1 MMAASHPHPL
11 QRRRGQQGGQPD
23 ARRMRT
29 SCQNWL
35 LLIVI
40 AAIVALLAVSY
51 IGLLVT
57 IDQVPG
63 DANVSGEKTKHMRKR
78 HRQKQESEGT
88 PRLPDILLIGAQ
100 KAGSSALA
108 NWLFDYGICPA
119 RVFGEEPKFYRKE
132 VHYFG
137 NEERYSKGV
146 EFYTKRFA
154 HCPRDALAMDAT
166 PATMLYADQVRK
178 TYGEWEGGSM
188 VNKVKILVVLREP
201 SAREL
206 SWYNHVTLKCR
217 KDRSYNHADC
227 YNVDG
232 SMRSFSEY
240 VHDVTLQHVD
250 TESTKRKHLCRG
262 HYAHLLK
269 EWFTEFHRDQIL
281 ILSYE
286 DMVSDEKQ
294 SMQRVQS
301 FLDLNPQNSPG
312 HMEEKNTKNNAH
324 KVRSIDCNIQQEL
337 NDVFDPLNDELYRL
351 LDANPGPKMEQR
363 PFPIFVAKNCT
374 SYIY

>member
-1 MMAASHPHPL
+1 MMAASHLHPL
-11 QRRRGQQGGQPD
+11 QRRRGQQRGHLD
-23 ARRMRT
+23 ARRPF
-29 SCQNWL
+29 CQKGS

-40 AAIVALLAVSY
+40 AVVALLAVSY

-57 IDQVPG
+57 IDQVPDG
-63 DANVSGEKTKHMRKR
+63 VDFRGGKTKHMRK
-78 HRQKQESEGT
+78 HHQNRQRQEISGT

-119 RVFGEEPKFYRKE
+119 RVFGQEPKFYRKE

-178 TYGEWEGGSM
+178 TYDEWEGGSM
-188 VNKVKILVVLREP
+188 VDKVKILVILREP

-217 KDRSYNHADC
+217 TGRGGYNHADC
-227 YNVDG
+227 YNADG

-240 VHDVTLQHVD
+240 VHDVTLQHID
-250 TESTKRKHLCRG
+250 TESTKRKQLCRG

-281 ILSYE
+281 IISYE
-286 DMVSDEKQ
+286 EMLSDETQ
-294 SMQRVQS
+294 IIQRVQS
-301 FLDLNPQNSPG
+301 FLDLDPQNNPG

-324 KVRSIDCNIQQEL
+324 KVHSIDCNIQQEL

-351 LDANPGPKMEQR
+351 LEAYPGPKMEQR
-363 PFPIFVAKNCT
+363 PFPRFVAKNCT
-374 SYIY
+374 SNR

>member
-1 MMAASHPHPL
+1 MMAASHQHPL
-11 QRRRGQQGGQPD
+11 QRRRGQQQGG
-23 ARRMRT
+23 
-29 SCQNWL
+29 SCQKGS

-40 AAIVALLAVSY
+40 AAVVALLAVSY

-57 IDQVPG
+57 IDQVPDDIDVHG
-63 DANVSGEKTKHMRKR
+63 GETKHIKHMRKKR
-78 HRQKQESEGT
+78 HPQWQEASGT

-100 KAGSSALA
+100 KSGSSALA

-119 RVFGEEPKFYRKE
+119 RVFGQEPKFYRKE

-154 HCPRDALAMDAT
+154 DCPHDALAMDAT

-178 TYGEWEGGSM
+178 TYDEWEGGSM
-188 VNKVKILVVLREP
+188 VDKVKIVAVLREP

-217 KDRSYNHADC
+217 TDRRGYNHADC
-227 YNVDG
+227 FNSDG
-232 SMRSFSEY
+232 SIRSFSEY

-250 TESTKRKHLCRG
+250 TESTKRKKLCRG

-281 ILSYE
+281 ILSY
-286 DMVSDEKQ
+286 DEILNDETQ
-294 SMQRVQS
+294 MMQRVQS
-301 FLDLNPQNSPG
+301 FLVLDPQNNPG
-312 HMEEKNTKNNAH
+312 HMEEKNTKNNEH
-324 KVRSIDCNIQQEL
+324 KIRSIDCGIQQEL
-337 NDVFDPLNDELYRL
+337 NDVFDPLNDDLYRL

-363 PFPIFVAKNCT
+363 PFPRFVARNCT
-374 SYIY
+374 SNISIR